1 MEDKQQTETLERG
14 PDALSTIDE
23 CAFWQRCDRASLP
36 KRHRMRHK
44 SGDLRNDDWLAM
56 GKAIAGLLGKGGATV
71 GLFGGRGMGKT
82 QMAVELGITR
92 LRAGDT
98 VLWLTMSDLYMRVRE
113 TYGHPERSERGVLEM
128 FLNIALLV
136 VDQLEAQPLSENVAH
151 YLDYIVDGR
160 YYRMRDTILVSNQ
173 RRIEFEQ
180 TLGRS
185 IVTRIEE
192 EGGFFECEWAKSF
205 RQKGPDDGRRTG

>member
-1 MEDKQQTETLERG
+1 
-14 PDALSTIDE
+14 
-23 CAFWQRCDRASLP
+23 
-36 KRHRMRHK
+36 MRHK

-192 EGGFFECEWAKSF
+192 EGGFFECEWENSF
-205 RQKGPDDGRRTG
+205 REKGPDDGRRTD